1 MGLLSEHILHTRPFG
16 LGGKNVTREVV
27 CPRENGDQGDQIDLF
42 SPGDPWRFLA
52 DC

>member
-27 CPRENGDQGDQIDLF
+27 CPRENGDQIDLF
-42 SPGDPWRFLA
+42 SPGDPWRSLP